1 MQDSFVWWLR
11 VLRSYMGPAD
21 IGLVLLCCIKAENDM
36 QIRPERN
43 TLTVSG
49 NCNHC

>member
-1 MQDSFVWWLR
+1 
-11 VLRSYMGPAD
+11 MGPAD
-21 IGLVLLCCIKAENDM
+21 IGLILLCCIKAENDM